1 MKTVVYVDVLL
12 GVNLLLAWFL
22 LRATA
27 RITSSTASPLRL
39 AAASGVAALFTLT
52 LLAPPMGMAMQ
63 LLVKLGGS
71 VCIAA
76 VAFPHTGPRALLRR
90 AVWYFLLN
98 LLLAGMVLCAVWF
111 GGVAGVETNNLS
123 VYFDISPP
131 VLVLSVLAVW
141 LFMRLVE
148 LLFTPVQTAPVEMQ
162 LEMEDR
168 RISLFA
174 LGDTGCHVKDPLT
187 GQGVVLVSLKGT
199 EEQLPPRVRQ
209 AASGFYA
216 GDLPDA
222 QTGLRLIS
230 CQTAAGTTL
239 LPAFSAKNLRLRQ
252 GRRTAKAAR
261 ATVGITREPF
271 EPGGQ
276 PALVG
281 ADWLERMG

>member
-27 RITSSTASPLRL
+27 RITSSAVHPLRL
-39 AAASGVAALFTLT
+39 AAASAAAAVFTLT
-52 LLAPPMGMAMQ
+52 LLAPPMGLAMQ

-71 VCIAA
+71 VCIVAI
-76 VAFPHTGPRALLRR
+76 AFPHTGPRALLRR

-111 GGVAGVETNNLS
+111 GGVTGVETNNLS
-123 VYFDISPP
+123 VYFDISPQ
-131 VLVLSVLAVW
+131 VLVLAVLAVW
-141 LFMRLVE
+141 LSMRLLE
-148 LLFTPVQTAPVEMQ
+148 LLFAVPQTAPVEMQ

-168 RISLFA
+168 SISLFA

-187 GQGVVLVSLKGT
+187 GQGVVLVSLQGAEK
-199 EEQLPPRVRQ
+199 QLPPRIRQ

-222 QTGLRLIS
+222 GAGLRLIS

-252 GRRTAKAAR
+252 GHRTAKAAR
-261 ATVGITREPF
+261 ATVGITRDLF
-271 EPGGQ
+271 QPGGQ

-281 ADWLERMG
+281 ADWLEQLG